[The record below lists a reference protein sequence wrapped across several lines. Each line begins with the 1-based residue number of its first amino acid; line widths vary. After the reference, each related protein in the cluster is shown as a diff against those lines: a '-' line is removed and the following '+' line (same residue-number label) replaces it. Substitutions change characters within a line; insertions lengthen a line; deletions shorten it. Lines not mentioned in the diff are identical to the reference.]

1 MSETEEKSTT
11 HNVIVRL
18 LSESP
23 ITYASAVFQLA
34 KSIDA
39 DQLEDNDLIL
49 IGYDFNGVDLGTNRK
64 KERGQS
70 KLGALAARS
79 PGVLGDLFAFMKN
92 YKWYQI
98 YMGFAGAV
106 LLGSLML
113 KWIIRAIT
121 GSF

>member
-1 MSETEEKSTT
+1 M
-11 HNVIVRL
+11 
-18 LSESP
+18 
-23 ITYASAVFQLA
+23 
-34 KSIDA
+34 
-39 DQLEDNDLIL
+39 
-49 IGYDFNGVDLGTNRK
+49 GYDFNDSESGTHTKNK
-64 KERGQS
+64 RGPS

-98 YMGFAGAV
+98 YMGFAGVV

-121 GSF
+121 GTF